1 MQSWF
6 IIQSYLEK
14 LSKWLKLL
22 WHDKNFFVIFFGAG
36 PRKFPNSKEL
46 HLVIHLFNRYPSFIS
61 MRAVR
66 NSKSLRDFVN
76 LTSHFPMP
84 RNAVIRIMDTPVSL
98 AIQLDL
104 PIR

>member
-1 MQSWF
+1 M
-6 IIQSYLEK
+6 
-14 LSKWLKLL
+14 
-22 WHDKNFFVIFFGAG
+22 
-36 PRKFPNSKEL
+36 
-46 HLVIHLFNRYPSFIS
+46 S